1 MSPKQKKFCELYAAC
16 GNATEAARQAGYSE
30 KTAKQQGARLLTNVD
45 LQDYIHELQ
54 EDDARQRIASAAQI
68 KAFWSDVMR
77 DSSQK
82 TADRLKASE
91 FLGKTAGIFVE
102 KIEVGTNEEKNDVII
117 YLPEI
122 EKIEDEEDISDTE
135 EDSGNEAK

>member
-1 MSPKQKKFCELYAAC
+1 MSPRQKKFCELYAAC
-16 GNATEAARQAGYSE
+16 GNATEAARRAGYSE

-54 EDDARQRIASAAQI
+54 EDDARHRIASAAQI

-77 DSSQK
+77 DTSQK

-91 FLGKTAGIFVE
+91 FLGKTAGMFVE
-102 KIEVGTNEEKNDVII
+102 KIEVGTDEGQNDVII
-117 YLPEI
+117 YLPEV